1 MSDLII
7 GIGKA
12 ASAPDVGKTE
22 PVKEKR
28 RSDATFA
35 DLLQNKIQK
44 INSLQVEAD
53 QAISKVALE
62 DSGSVH
68 EAVIALEK
76 ASISFSTMMEV
87 RNKIVE
93 AYQEIMR
100 MQV

>member
-1 MSDLII
+1 MSDLV
-7 GIGKA
+7 IGKTA
-12 ASAPDVGKTE
+12 GIPGI
-22 PVKEKR
+22 KEAR
-28 RSDATFA
+28 ATNEKNSIDNSEFA
-35 DLLQNKIQK
+35 GILQNKIQE
-44 INSLQVEAD
+44 INTLQIEAD
-53 QAISKVALE
+53 QAISNVMLE

-68 EAVIALEK
+68 EAIIALEK

>member
-1 MSDLII
+1 MSDLV
-7 GIGKA
+7 IGKTA
-12 ASAPDVGKTE
+12 GMPGIKEAGSAN
-22 PVKEKR
+22 EKKGIEN
-28 RSDATFA
+28 SGFA
-35 DLLQNKIQK
+35 DLLQHKIQQ
-44 INSLQVEAD
+44 INTLQVEAD
-53 QAISKVALE
+53 QAISNVVLE

-68 EAVIALEK
+68 EAIIALEK